1 MSNLKLIKMKLKK
14 IKLEKEV
21 IERLGKEQM
30 KHLAGRG
37 NFCPTTNKWTYCNDG
52 TCPGTKTY
60 TSCS

>member
-1 MSNLKLIKMKLKK
+1 MKLKK